1 MNYEDELISKI
12 AWLYYIDKLKQQ
24 TIADRL
30 GISRMRVV
38 RMIDKAQQQ
47 NIIQFKIRRDLQ
59 TKISIE
65 QDLIKKYKLQD
76 AMVVPTS
83 TSTKIEDINTNV
95 ATAASMYLDDRLDDI
110 NILNI
115 GYGDTPIKTI
125 NKLTNLSDKVINFVT
140 LTGGVSLYLL
150 DQYTLMKNVNFYLI
164 PAPLIAS
171 TNEMVR
177 ALKKEKSVIEI
188 SKMNSNASY
197 TIVGIG
203 GMNDEATI
211 INNGIINKN
220 EFNLLKMKGSVGDIL
235 SHFLDTDGNIISCDL
250 YENLISISMNE
261 FKKLQ
266 KVIGV
271 AAGKAKRD
279 AIRAALRGG
288 YIDILITD
296 QDTAE
301 WLNLNV

>member
-24 TIADRL
+24 TIADKL

-38 RMIDKAQQQ
+38 RMLDKAQQE

-59 TKISIE
+59 NKISIE

-83 TSTKIEDINTNV
+83 TSYKIEDINTNV
-95 ATAASMYLDDRLDDI
+95 ATAASMYLDARLDDI

-171 TNEMVR
+171 TNEMVQ
-177 ALKKEKSVIEI
+177 ALQKEKSVIEI
-188 SKMNSNASY
+188 AKMNSNASY

-235 SHFLDTDGNIISCDL
+235 SHFLDKDGNIISCEL
-250 YENLISISMNE
+250 YENLISISMDE
-261 FKKLQ
+261 FKKL
-266 KVIGV
+266 KNVIGV
-271 AAGKAKRD
+271 AAGKAKRE

-288 YIDILITD
+288 YINILITD
-296 QDTAE
+296 QETAE